1 MINMHNFEYAA
12 KFRIEYGCFESDTEE
27 YRFKI
32 LPLNR
37 SKPCLPDVKCEKFA
51 RLTSYTVTVPVSK
64 NHVKYWANTDALGVK
79 RMFEQLEL
87 DDWDVDWQY
96 VEAQLEHLIEVWD
109 DFSVYL
115 LVLPKDDESSRLK
128 KPVKK

>member
-1 MINMHNFEYAA
+1 M
-12 KFRIEYGCFESDTEE
+12 
-27 YRFKI
+27 
-32 LPLNR
+32 
-37 SKPCLPDVKCEKFA
+37 
-51 RLTSYTVTVPVSK
+51 
-64 NHVKYWANTDALGVK
+64 KYWANTDALGVK

-109 DFSVYL
+109 DFSVYP

-128 KPVKK
+128 NPQKIGTS